1 MIYTIN
7 KKASHSKNDLQNGG
21 GEGPLSPCFEF
32 FININTVDDLFLKRG
47 LEIED
52 LCLYNKIYY

>member
-1 MIYTIN
+1 M
-7 KKASHSKNDLQNGG
+7 LVFGG

-32 FININTVDDLFLKRG
+32 FITINTVGDLFLKRG